1 MFLAACSRHEA
12 GPPPRPAVRAALP
25 APAAAPASTP
35 ANAPANA
42 PTLAKQ
48 EGKEWMRAIFEG
60 AYDPAKE
67 RALVE
72 EGESRTLMTLASGIR
87 LADGRTVAIV
97 NGAGADEEG
106 NDIGG
111 YATPGTLNVYFLKRG
126 DKGWEVLERREDVA
140 QVGVRGDIGGV
151 EWVTLGPG
159 KQGFILGSGGMWQ
172 GYLLATADLFALDDE
187 TRHLGAFRTMSDSS
201 GACTAE
207 SEDCWSVEA
216 DIRFDTTA
224 QPSGYADML
233 FDYHGKH
240 YRVSESKDGSQIEHM
255 TSTVKQTARWR
266 FDGKQYV
273 LVSGTDPLPQF

>member
-1 MFLAACSRHEA
+1 MFLTACSRHEA
-12 GPPPRPAVRAALP
+12 GPPPRPAVRTAVP

-42 PTLAKQ
+42 PTLAER
-48 EGKEWMRAIFEG
+48 EGKEWMRAIFED

-67 RALVE
+67 RALVV
-72 EGESRTLMTLASGIR
+72 EGEFRTLMTLASGIR

-97 NGAGADEEG
+97 NGVGADEDG

-126 DKGWEVLERREDVA
+126 GKGWEVLERREDVA
-140 QVGVRGDIGGV
+140 QVGVRGDIGDV

-159 KQGFILGSGGMWQ
+159 KQGFMLKSGGVWQ
-172 GYLLATADLFALDDE
+172 GYLVAGADIFVLDDE
-187 TRHLGAFRTMSDSS
+187 TRQLGMVRTMADNT
-201 GACTAE
+201 GACSAE
-207 SEDCWSVEA
+207 SDDCWRIEA
-216 DIRFDTTA
+216 DIRVDTVAQATA
-224 QPSGYADML
+224 YADIL
-233 FDYHGKH
+233 LDYHGEH
-240 YRVSESKDGSQIEHM
+240 FRISEGKDGKQVEHV

-266 FDGKQYV
+266 YDGKQYV